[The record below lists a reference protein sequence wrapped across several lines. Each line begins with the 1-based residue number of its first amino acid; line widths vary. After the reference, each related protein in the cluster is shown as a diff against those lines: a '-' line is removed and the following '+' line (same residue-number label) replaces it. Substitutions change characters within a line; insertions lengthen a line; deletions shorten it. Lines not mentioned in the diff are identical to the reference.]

1 MALQVITI
9 HLDGKEVKALI
20 DSGCS
25 RSVVLA
31 SLVSK
36 QLRKTDEVMIANG
49 TMASCYCDI
58 VVDLLIRG
66 ISLKIRCMA
75 LKNLPYD
82 IEMIY

>member
-9 HLDGKEVKALI
+9 QLDGKEVKALI
-20 DSGCS
+20 DLGCS

-49 TMASCYCDI
+49 TMAS
-58 VVDLLIRG
+58 
-66 ISLKIRCMA
+66 
-75 LKNLPYD
+75 
-82 IEMIY
+82 